1 MTEDWKKGVLAAA
14 EIADDYNSSTTHPYR
29 LGDCVAGKL
38 NVRRGKA
45 RPNKEK
51 LQQPADALT
60 QGICLAL
67 AEMHRLHGDSSGVCE
82 VARAAGITIQ
92 EAKQAGTNPYDWKE
106 LRRAGVQAAS
116 VRVAKPRTKG
126 ARK

>member
-60 QGICLAL
+60 QGI
-67 AEMHRLHGDSSGVCE
+67 
-82 VARAAGITIQ
+82 TIQ